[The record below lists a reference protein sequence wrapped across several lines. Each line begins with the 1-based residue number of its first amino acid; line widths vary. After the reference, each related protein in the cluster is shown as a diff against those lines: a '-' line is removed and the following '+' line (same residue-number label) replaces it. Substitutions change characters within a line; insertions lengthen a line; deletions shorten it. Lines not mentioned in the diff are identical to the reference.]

1 MHMAGETGVA
11 HMRGGQREQFGCI
24 LNRASF
30 VATVSALRGVDPDEL
45 PLTERALAMAP
56 DAYARLKNGLGDVVA
71 RFLHTGTGATSP
83 NIPRVFSD
91 RIFELLVDA
100 YLQARAEPI
109 PKSGRVRNASRIV
122 RAAEERFAQAGK
134 NAVSLADLCAAASV
148 GKTALYIAFESY
160 CGESP
165 IAYFHKRRLATART
179 RLLESVPKSGVVTRV
194 ALSAGLTELG
204 RFARDYR
211 RLFGESPSVT
221 LKRPAS

>member
-1 MHMAGETGVA
+1 MGPSH
-11 HMRGGQREQFGCI
+11 
-24 LNRASF
+24 RADCWSHRQPVRF
-30 VATVSALRGVDPDEL
+30 RVISRLAQPLRIRLCTWSHESTPLVD
-45 PLTERALAMAP
+45 
-56 DAYARLKNGLGDVVA
+56 ARLKDGLGEVVA
-71 RFLHTGTGATSP
+71 RFLHSGTGAVSP
-83 NIPRVFSD
+83 SAAADFSD
-91 RIFELLVDA
+91 RIFELLIDA
-100 YLQARAEPI
+100 YLDARPEPM

-122 RAAEERFAQAGK
+122 RAAEERFARAGQ

-148 GKTALYIAFESY
+148 GKTALYVAFESY
-160 CGESP
+160 CGEPP

-221 LKRPAS
+221 LKRPAP